1 MVAAMVTVDLPFFT
15 ANRQDKRLSASIEQA
30 ESVQLTRDNALRELK
45 QMLDADYANWQRL
58 GERADLY
65 SNQLLNAATSNAQ
78 ASLNAYQSG
87 VTEFT
92 TLMRARITDLDVRLE
107 ELRVRV
113 DRAKAQASLLYLA
126 GEVQ

>member
-1 MVAAMVTVDLPFFT
+1 MVTVDLPFFT

-30 ESVQLTRDNALRELK
+30 ESVQLTRDNQLRELQ

-58 GERADLY
+58 GERAELY
-65 SNQLLNAATSNAQ
+65 SNQLLNEATSNAR

-87 VTEFT
+87 VTEFS

-107 ELRVRV
+107 DLRVRV
-113 DRAKAQASLLYLA
+113 DRAKAQVSLLYLA
-126 GEVQ
+126 GEAQ

>member
-1 MVAAMVTVDLPFFT
+1 MV
-15 ANRQDKRLSASIEQA
+15 Q
-30 ESVQLTRDNALRELK
+30 
-45 QMLDADYANWQRL
+45 ANWLRL

-65 SNQLLNAATSNAQ
+65 SNQLLGEASSNAQ

-92 TLMRARITDLDVRLE
+92 SLMRARITDLDVRLE

-126 GEVQ
+126 GETP